1 MNFICQSPTLRT
13 RISWSDIESI
23 TRGQFGRIMAP
34 CPLCSA
40 ARSTPDKRRSKVLAV
55 TLIEPDFAV
64 YYCNHC
70 EAQGY
75 TRPDTPSR
83 VVDLAEQQRQR
94 DKAKRHAE
102 KEKQERTRQALTL
115 WNEAQPCRGSPIENY
130 LYHTRG
136 LGDWLDTFA
145 FLDKVFRYHPSCPF
159 GGERL
164 PCMLALVREIKTNA
178 PVAVHRTALT
188 TDARPERIDRK
199 SLGPTT
205 GGAIKISPDHEVHS
219 GLLIGEGI
227 ETVLSASK
235 LLQFKPV
242 WSLIDKNG
250 IANFPVLSGI
260 ESVTIAVDN
269 DPGGD
274 GQLAAA
280 ECVQRLTQA
289 GVEVITA
296 QTNLVNDFN
305 DFIREYKHGA

>member
-1 MNFICQSPTLRT
+1 MIA
-13 RISWSDIESI
+13 ISWNSIEGI
-23 TRGQFGRIMAP
+23 TRGRLGRTMAM
-34 CPLCSA
+34 CPLCSEG
-40 ARSTPDKRRSKVLAV
+40 RRTPQKRHSKVLAV
-55 TLIEPDFAV
+55 TLIEPEFAV

-70 EAQGY
+70 EARGY
-75 TRPDTPSR
+75 CRPDTPSR
-83 VVDLAEQQRQR
+83 VVDLAEQQRRR
-94 DKAKRHAE
+94 DEAKRHAQEE
-102 KEKQERTRQALTL
+102 KRDRTRRALTL
-115 WNEAQPCRGSPIENY
+115 WNDAQPCRGSPIESY

-136 LGDWLDTFA
+136 IGDWLDTFP
-145 FLDKVFRYHPSCPF
+145 FLDEVFRYHPSYPF
-159 GGERL
+159 GSERL

-178 PVAVHRTALT
+178 AIAVHRTALT
-188 TDARPERIDRK
+188 TGPRPQRIERR

-205 GGAIKISPDHEVHS
+205 GGAIKISPDQEVHS

-250 IANFPVLSGI
+250 IAKLPILSGI

-274 GQLAAA
+274 GQQAAA

-296 QTNLVNDFN
+296 QTNLVSDFN
-305 DFIREYKHGA
+305 DFIREIEHGA

>member
-1 MNFICQSPTLRT
+1 
-13 RISWSDIESI
+13 
-23 TRGQFGRIMAP
+23 MAT
-34 CPLCSA
+34 CPLCSGS
-40 ARSTPDKRRSKVLAV
+40 RRTPKKRHSKVLAV
-55 TLIEPDFAV
+55 TLIETEFAV

-75 TRPDTPSR
+75 CRPDTPSR
-83 VVDLAEQQRQR
+83 VVDLAEQQRR
-94 DKAKRHAE
+94 RGEAKRHAE
-102 KEKQERTRQALTL
+102 KERQERTRQALTL
-115 WNEAQPCRGSPIENY
+115 WNEAQPCRGSPIEAY
-130 LYHTRG
+130 LYYTRG
-136 LGDWLDTFA
+136 IGDWLDTFP
-145 FLDKVFRYHPSCPF
+145 FLDKVFRYHASCPF
-159 GGERL
+159 GAERL

-188 TDARPERIDRK
+188 VGPQPERIERR
-199 SLGPTT
+199 SLGPTV
-205 GGAIKISPDHEVHS
+205 GGAIKISPDHEVQS
-219 GLLIGEGI
+219 GLLVGEGI

-250 IANFPVLSGI
+250 LAKFPVLSGI

-274 GQLAAA
+274 GQRAAA
-280 ECVQRLTQA
+280 ECVQRLTQS

-296 QTNLVNDFN
+296 QTNLVSDFN

>member
-1 MNFICQSPTLRT
+1 VSTQ
-13 RISWSDIESI
+13 ISWDAIEAI
-23 TRGQFGRIMAP
+23 THGRLGRTMAT
-34 CPLCSA
+34 CPLCSET
-40 ARSTPDKRRSKVLAV
+40 RRTPQKRHNKVLAV
-55 TLIEPDFAV
+55 NLLESDFAV
-64 YYCNHC
+64 FFCNHC

-75 TRPDTPSR
+75 SRPDTPSH
-83 VVDLAEQQRQR
+83 VVDLVEQQRRR
-94 DKAKRHAE
+94 DETRRHAD
-102 KEKQERTRQALTL
+102 KEKQDRTRQALMI
-115 WNEAQPCRGSPIENY
+115 WSEGQPCRGSPIEDY
-130 LYHTRG
+130 LYYTRG
-136 LGDWLDTFA
+136 IGDWLDTFPY
-145 FLDKVFRYHPSCPF
+145 LDKVFRYHPSCPF

-178 PVAVHRTALT
+178 PVAIHRTALT
-188 TDARPERIDRK
+188 TGQRPERIDRK

-250 IANFPVLSGI
+250 LAKFPVLSGI

-269 DPGGD
+269 DPSGD
-274 GQLAAA
+274 GQRAAT
-280 ECVQRLTQA
+280 EFVQRLTQA

-296 QTNLVNDFN
+296 KTNLVSDFN